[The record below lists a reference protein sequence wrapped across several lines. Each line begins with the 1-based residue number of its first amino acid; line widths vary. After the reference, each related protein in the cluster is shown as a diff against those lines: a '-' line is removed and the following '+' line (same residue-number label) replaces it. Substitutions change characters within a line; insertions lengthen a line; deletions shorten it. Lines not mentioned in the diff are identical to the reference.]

1 MQMILDSYEG
11 LLKRKAIPL
20 DRRGG
25 KTELHKDAVKEVAPR
40 RGKKTH
46 PPTEKLRPPRC
57 CFKRASNY
65 LTYLTTSLQHKSN
78 R

>member
-11 LLKRKAIPL
+11 LLMRKAIPL

-40 RGKKTH
+40 RGKKPIH
-46 PPTEKLRPPRC
+46 QRR
-57 CFKRASNY
+57 N
-65 LTYLTTSLQHKSN
+65 
-78 R
+78 

>member
-25 KTELHKDAVKEVAPR
+25 KTEVHKDAVKEVAPR
-40 RGKKTH
+40 RGKKSPSTNGETKA
-46 PPTEKLRPPRC
+46 PTL
-57 CFKRASNY
+57 
-65 LTYLTTSLQHKSN
+65 LL
-78 R
+78 